1 VGSFLKHYKFK
12 PLLLQEEAFIFL
24 QLLKNSIYILMLT
37 IQKKTLMKF
46 SRKTAAVITLFAFF
60 IQLVIIIYN
69 HLTGFVNLSGITEF
83 LIRISIG
90 TFFSTIFG
98 IFIVYIDLKIINL
111 LDRKFS
117 WIKSPVKRLLFEL
130 TAAVFAGVFIGT
142 TVTVTVHIPFPFDDL
157 LFNVV
162 NNSLITI
169 IINLILI
176 VSLEAFQYFKRHQF
190 AQVKGEKLQKEN
202 AQIRLELLKNQL
214 NPHFLFNSLNVLS
227 ALIQKDTGRAQQFI
241 EEFSSIYRYTLD
253 VIDKPVVELKEE
265 IDFAKSYLFLQQIR
279 FENSVK
285 YNINIDA
292 KHLSCFIPPLAV
304 QAMLENAL
312 KHNRTSK
319 ESPLCIDIYN
329 EGDNLFI
336 TNNIQAKVRNYVSTG
351 LGLDNLKKRYSFV
364 ADEEPEFNINAD
376 KYIARLPLIKPD

>member
-1 VGSFLKHYKFK
+1 
-12 PLLLQEEAFIFL
+12 
-24 QLLKNSIYILMLT
+24 
-37 IQKKTLMKF
+37 MKF

-376 KYIARLPLIKPD
+376 KYIARLLLIKPD